1 MYVCG
6 EAGGSD
12 EETETPGQYARFFL
26 LCGPP
31 QSPET
36 PKGKIDLC
44 RIFKLFFRLFKVLRI
59 SQNSY
64 VDLFSL
70 MAYTR
75 CMNLKLE
82 P

>member
-1 MYVCG
+1 MQ
-6 EAGGSD
+6 GSSCCVV
-12 EETETPGQYARFFL
+12 PRRVL
-26 LCGPP
+26 
-31 QSPET
+31 
-36 PKGKIDLC
+36 KGDIDLC
-44 RIFKLFFRLFKVLRI
+44 RIFKLFFRLFKLLRI

-75 CMNLKLE
+75 CMNLKFE